1 MEIAMGVLTVRNVDD
16 SLIRALKIRAAHN
29 GRSAEAEH
37 RLILE
42 QALRPQHDDF
52 VELARQSRDALRG
65 RDFSDSTEIIRRSRD
80 SGWEE

>member
-1 MEIAMGVLTVRNVDD
+1 VGVLTVRKVDEEV
-16 SLIRALKIRAAHN
+16 IRALKLRAAKH

-42 QALRPQHDDF
+42 QVLRPNVQEF
-52 VELARQSRDALRG
+52 LRLARESREKLAG
-65 RDFSDSTEIIRRSRD
+65 RAFSDSTDIIRRSRD

>member
-1 MEIAMGVLTVRNVDD
+1 VGVLTVRKVDEEV
-16 SLIRALKIRAAHN
+16 IRALKMRAAKH

-42 QALRPQHDDF
+42 QALRPNVQEF
-52 VELARQSRDALRG
+52 LRLARESREELKG
-65 RDFSDSTEIIRRSRD
+65 RDFSDMTDIIRRSRD

>member
-1 MEIAMGVLTVRNVDD
+1 MGVLTVRKVDD
-16 SLIRALKIRAAHN
+16 ELIRALKIRAAKH

-42 QALRPQHDDF
+42 QALRSSREEF
-52 VELARQSRDALRG
+52 VKLARQSRKELKG
-65 RDFSDSTEIIRRSRD
+65 RDFSDMTDIIRRSRD